1 MNISGSVASF
11 VGMFVLMIGATLL
24 LRRRGILKTEHS
36 GLLSVLMLDIVC
48 PPLIFSSIARAN
60 LAFEEILAAG
70 SVFGAEIIIC
80 GLSYV
85 IGRWALRLDRMALG
99 AFIIAATFGSTGL
112 IGNALVQVLFHDNPS
127 IVSMSM
133 IIGSF
138 GVGIPGNT
146 IGILLAMRFGSQG
159 STSTIAQHMKR
170 FLLMPCMIALYAGL
184 AWSYFALPTRGLG
197 IDVVFGASTM
207 IGASL
212 PFIVA
217 MIVGL
222 SLQRINYRTEL
233 GVLIVGALLAL
244 VIEPLIA
251 EQLVDLFS
259 VDSNTR
265 VIAILF
271 AAMPST
277 PLGVVVAVR
286 YGGDVELAGKLAT
299 FTLIVSAITLPLV
312 ALL

>member
-1 MNISGSVASF
+1 
-11 VGMFVLMIGATLL
+11 
-24 LRRRGILKTEHS
+24 
-36 GLLSVLMLDIVC
+36 MLDIVC

-60 LAFEEILAAG
+60 LAFQEILAAG

-85 IGRWALRLDRMALG
+85 IGRWALRLDRLALG
-99 AFIIAATFGSTGL
+99 AFMIAATFGSTSL
-112 IGNALVQVLFHDNPS
+112 IGNALVQVLFKDNPS

-146 IGILLAMRFGSQG
+146 VGILLAMRFGSQG
-159 STSTIAQHMKR
+159 STITIAQHMKR
-170 FLLMPCMIALYAGL
+170 FLLMPCMVALYAGL
-184 AWSYFALPTRGLG
+184 AWSYFALPTRGPG

-299 FTLIVSAITLPLV
+299 FTLIVSAITLPLI

>member
-1 MNISGSVASF
+1 
-11 VGMFVLMIGATLL
+11 
-24 LRRRGILKTEHS
+24 
-36 GLLSVLMLDIVC
+36 
-48 PPLIFSSIARAN
+48 
-60 LAFEEILAAG
+60 
-70 SVFGAEIIIC
+70 
-80 GLSYV
+80 
-85 IGRWALRLDRMALG
+85 
-99 AFIIAATFGSTGL
+99 
-112 IGNALVQVLFHDNPS
+112 
-127 IVSMSM
+127 
-133 IIGSF
+133 
-138 GVGIPGNT
+138 
-146 IGILLAMRFGSQG
+146 
-159 STSTIAQHMKR
+159 
-170 FLLMPCMIALYAGL
+170 MPCMVALYAGM
-184 AWSYFALPTRGLG
+184 AWSYFALPTRGPG
-197 IDVVFGASTM
+197 IDIVFGASTM

-233 GVLIVGALLAL
+233 GVLVVGALLAL

-259 VDSNTR
+259 VDSNSR